1 MSRDSEPSA
10 GEGPADRAKRVA
22 AERAAEM
29 VEDGMRVGLGT
40 GSTARHLIA
49 RLGERV
55 AEGLR
60 FTGAA
65 TSQATARLAL
75 EAGLQ
80 IAGLDRLERLDLT
93 IDGADEIDPDLNLVK
108 GGGGALLHE
117 KIVAAASDR
126 MVVIADAS
134 KLVPALGAFP
144 LPVEVVPF
152 GWRVTRSVLEEAL
165 SGLDVLGR
173 EVRLRAPDRGGAPF
187 VTDGGNYC
195 LDLHLGRIA
204 DPWRTALVL
213 NAIPRGR
220 GQRPLPRHVR
230 YGSDRPRRR
239 LGGAAR
245 RRCRHPGR
253 PGPRR
258 RARERLRGPLRP
270 GASPAP
276 RACPRGDAGSCAMRG
291 PGARVGCGRVA
302 RCRGA
307 RRCGTTT
314 TSS

>member
-1 MSRDSEPSA
+1 M
-10 GEGPADRAKRVA
+10 
-22 AERAAEM
+22 
-29 VEDGMRVGLGT
+29 
-40 GSTARHLIA
+40 
-49 RLGERV
+49 
-55 AEGLR
+55 
-60 FTGAA
+60 
-65 TSQATARLAL
+65 
-75 EAGLQ
+75 
-80 IAGLDRLERLDLT
+80 DLT
-93 IDGADEIDPDLNLVK
+93 IDGADEIDSDLNLVK

-213 NAIPRGR
+213 NAIPGIVDNGLFLGMCDAVLIGHGDGSVERRDADAGTRG
-220 GQRPLPRHVR
+220 
-230 YGSDRPRRR
+230 D
-239 LGGAAR
+239 
-245 RRCRHPGR
+245 
-253 PGPRR
+253 
-258 RARERLRGPLRP
+258 RARAAGPENAFADL
-270 GASPAP
+270 
-276 RACPRGDAGSCAMRG
+276 
-291 PGARVGCGRVA
+291 
-302 RCRGA
+302 
-307 RRCGTTT
+307 
-314 TSS
+314 